1 MSIASLGGNL
11 LGIVPLGDIVFY
23 LNPFHLFMFVTIL
36 IFTFLIAIGHTETQV
51 EAEFGTLADKR
62 KSVDIKEFKARRFL
76 SVICGIAT
84 AGAMITGDLYNLTLF
99 ILTNIAKD
107 NYFSVFPEEEKLNYT
122 FISSEFIV
130 PNEILNDNET
140 FTILFKIK
148 NNFTLTL
155 KLDKEA

>member
-62 KSVDIKEFKARRFL
+62 KSVDIKEFKARR
-76 SVICGIAT
+76 
-84 AGAMITGDLYNLTLF
+84 
-99 ILTNIAKD
+99 
-107 NYFSVFPEEEKLNYT
+107 
-122 FISSEFIV
+122 
-130 PNEILNDNET
+130 
-140 FTILFKIK
+140 
-148 NNFTLTL
+148 
-155 KLDKEA
+155 

>member
-99 ILTNIAKD
+99 M
-107 NYFSVFPEEEKLNYT
+107 
-122 FISSEFIV
+122 
-130 PNEILNDNET
+130 
-140 FTILFKIK
+140 
-148 NNFTLTL
+148 
-155 KLDKEA
+155 